1 MYLAITLA
9 LSVLFLTTAP
19 LAYAA
24 FNCPPMPTAVTSV
37 NKDIKSD
44 ISASVGSLGR
54 VKVGEIGIKTEIEAK
69 NLFAK
74 YPNVDKLLAL
84 QTMSA
89 TYCDMLKNTT
99 AISELEKIDRWER
112 FQDKVLDLRSNP
124 PKAPK
129 GQAQPSAMVAAGV
142 AAAAKLTPLAARV
155 ELGKISLQYRPEDF
169 VRSAENGDLTAVN
182 LFLTAGMDPNA
193 TTGSSPNS
201 IGDDIGQT
209 ALMAAA
215 SKGHTKIVVA
225 LLTAGA
231 DVKKSNSIHTAL
243 SLAASKGYVD
253 ILRVLIGKG
262 TDVEAINDAFIDAA
276 GRRHLDAMRLLV
288 ERGAEV
294 KKVGSRALIFL
305 MKRGGGSVNGEG
317 EYDREVSELVK
328 VLLDQ
333 GAAPNGKDQHGWTPL
348 LAAAYGR
355 YPSAIRLLLERG
367 AVVNEKC
374 DCPGSGYGGSTALML
389 AVNRGALASVEALL
403 SKGADVNQR
412 NDKGETALT
421 MAETNVSNGDKA
433 LGIVNLIKASRAQ

>member
-9 LSVLFLTTAP
+9 LSVLYLTTAP
-19 LAYAA
+19 FAYAA

-99 AISELEKIDRWER
+99 AISELEKIERWER

-124 PKAPK
+124 PTAPK
-129 GQAQPSAMVAAGV
+129 GQSQPSTTVAAG
-142 AAAAKLTPLAARV
+142 AAAKLTPLAARV
-155 ELGKISLQYRPEDF
+155 ELGKISLQYSPEDF
-169 VRSAENGDLTAVN
+169 VRSAKMGDLAAVN

-201 IGDDIGQT
+201 IGEDIGQT

-215 SKGHTKIVVA
+215 SKGHSKIVVA

-231 DVKKSNSIHTAL
+231 DVKKSNSTHTAL
-243 SLAASKGYVD
+243 SLAASAGYVD
-253 ILRVLIGKG
+253 ILRVLIGKR
-262 TDVEAINDAFIDAA
+262 TDVDAINDAFIDAA
-276 GRRHLDAMRLLV
+276 GSRRLDAMRLLV

-305 MKRGGGSVNGEG
+305 MSRGGGSVNGEG
-317 EYDREVSELVK
+317 EHDREVSELVK

-355 YPSAIRLLLERG
+355 YPSAIRLLLEKG

-374 DCPGSGYGGSTALML
+374 DCPDTGYGGSTALML